1 VSNGREAD
9 RTNSFLPI
17 PFRAKS
23 SRQGYHGLVMRFRSL
38 FALLLLSVA
47 ALQPQGNRP
56 LEGVIDV
63 HVHSLPDSEPWALDG
78 IEVAK
83 IAKARGMRGLVLKS
97 HWEPTAMLAYL
108 ARKEVPGLEV
118 FGGICLSRAVGGV
131 NPAAV
136 EEMVKMTGGWG
147 RVVWMPTLDAENV
160 RRKAGSNL
168 PFTSVSRN
176 GELLPEVKEVLAVIA
191 RNKLVLATG
200 HSSPEEDLML
210 VKEGRRLGV
219 EHIVVTHPMS
229 NSVLMSIP
237 QMQEAARAGAFLELV
252 YVPTLTN
259 ASINRKAQFSI
270 ADVAKTIREVGP
282 KFVILSTDLGQVGF
296 PPPPEG
302 LATYIEQLRA
312 QGIAQRELDRM
323 TKENPARLL
332 GLPVL

>member
-1 VSNGREAD
+1 M
-9 RTNSFLPI
+9 LHLWLI
-17 PFRAKS
+17 S
-23 SRQGYHGLVMRFRSL
+23 SHPSSEYHGLVMRFRL
-38 FALLLLSVA
+38 LLALLLLCA
-47 ALQPQGNRP
+47 ATVQPQLNRP
-56 LEGVIDV
+56 LEGVIDI
-63 HVHSLPDSEPWALDG
+63 HVHSLPDSEPWTMDG

-83 IAKARGMRGLVLKS
+83 LAKASGMRGLVLKS
-97 HWEPTAMLAYL
+97 HWESTATLAYL

-118 FGGICLSRAVGGV
+118 FGGICLSRAVGGI

-160 RRKAGSNL
+160 RRNAGSDL

-191 RNKLVLATG
+191 KNKLVLATG

-210 VKEGRRLGV
+210 VREGRRLGV
-219 EHIVVTHPMS
+219 EHMVVTHPMS
-229 NSVLMSIP
+229 SSVRMSIP
-237 QMQEAARAGAFLELV
+237 QMQEAAKTGAFIELV

-259 ASINRKAQFSI
+259 ESINRKAQFRV
-270 ADVAKTIREVGP
+270 ADVANTIRKVGP
-282 KFVILSTDLGQVGF
+282 EFVILSTDLGQVGF

-302 LATYIEQLRA
+302 LAAYIAELRA
-312 QGIAQRELDRM
+312 QGFTQRELDRM

-332 GLPVL
+332 GLPVF